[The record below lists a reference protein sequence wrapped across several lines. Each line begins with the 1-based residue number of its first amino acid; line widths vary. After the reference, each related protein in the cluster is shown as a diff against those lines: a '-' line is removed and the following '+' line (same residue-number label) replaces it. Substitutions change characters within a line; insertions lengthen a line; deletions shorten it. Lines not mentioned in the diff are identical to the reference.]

1 MAGIFDRIV
10 SSFKFDPDDEFEP
23 DDEFGDLDYSETGK
37 SASPRRNYD
46 IDEALELDDEDEY
59 DEEPVKKPLRER
71 IIPKRPTPSN
81 VVSMNRSGGSGNFEV
96 CVIKPVSV
104 NDTKEICDILMQG
117 KAVVLNLED
126 SLLSDSKRDM
136 AQRVVDFVAGACYA
150 LDGNFQPISSQI
162 YIITP
167 NSVYLSGD
175 FANGDDSKQNS
186 GI

>member
-23 DDEFGDLDYSETGK
+23 DDEFGDLDYSETEK
-37 SASPRRNYD
+37 SSASRRNYD
-46 IDEALELDDEDEY
+46 IDEALELDDDEEE
-59 DEEPVKKPLRER
+59 EEPVKKPLRER
-71 IIPKRPTPSN
+71 IIPKRPSPSN
-81 VVSMNRSGGSGNFEV
+81 VVSMNRGVGSGNFEV
-96 CVIKPVSV
+96 CVVKPVSV

-126 SLLSDSKRDM
+126 SILSDAKREM
-136 AQRVVDFVAGACYA
+136 AQRVVDFVGGACYA
-150 LDGNFQPISSQI
+150 IDGNFQPISNNI

-175 FANGDDSKQNS
+175 FANGDTAKQNS